1 MMHDIFKLRYRVLP
15 IASCEIARAAKT
27 MPETVTALH
36 NHKEFELLSI
46 TSGQVRITIG
56 DIPYTVSAGDLVLVN
71 SYALHAIEVEIGRSF
86 FADCLSFDL
95 SLLEEEAFSRLLEQG
110 EYETVPL
117 VPATHPLH
125 GPLAACFEQALI
137 ACGAHADCRE
147 MLLRG
152 SLLVFF
158 GLLRQN
164 HLVRSR
170 SVDAGNNQ
178 FCREVFAFIQS
189 YYAHEITSRHVADKL
204 GYTQSYFCRLFKQQ
218 FGQSFR
224 YYLLMYR
231 ISKAKQFF
239 DEGCRSVTQT
249 AEKVGFHN
257 MSYFTQVF
265 QQYTGRLPSHYL
277 KSPD

>member
-15 IASCEIARAAKT
+15 IASCEIVRAAKT

-86 FADCLSFDL
+86 SADCLSFDL

-125 GPLAACFEQALI
+125 GPLAACFEQAMS
-137 ACGAHADCRE
+137 ACG
-147 MLLRG
+147 
-152 SLLVFF
+152 
-158 GLLRQN
+158 
-164 HLVRSR
+164 
-170 SVDAGNNQ
+170 
-178 FCREVFAFIQS
+178 
-189 YYAHEITSRHVADKL
+189 
-204 GYTQSYFCRLFKQQ
+204 
-218 FGQSFR
+218 
-224 YYLLMYR
+224 
-231 ISKAKQFF
+231 
-239 DEGCRSVTQT
+239 
-249 AEKVGFHN
+249 
-257 MSYFTQVF
+257 
-265 QQYTGRLPSHYL
+265 
-277 KSPD
+277 

>member
-1 MMHDIFKLRYRVLP
+1 MDIVPRLIYNNTLLTFSLGRFTLSARGVSRRMMHDIFKLRYRVLP

-125 GPLAACFEQALI
+125 GPLAA
-137 ACGAHADCRE
+137 
-147 MLLRG
+147 LL
-152 SLLVFF
+152 
-158 GLLRQN
+158 
-164 HLVRSR
+164 
-170 SVDAGNNQ
+170 
-178 FCREVFAFIQS
+178 
-189 YYAHEITSRHVADKL
+189 
-204 GYTQSYFCRLFKQQ
+204 
-218 FGQSFR
+218 
-224 YYLLMYR
+224 
-231 ISKAKQFF
+231 
-239 DEGCRSVTQT
+239 
-249 AEKVGFHN
+249 
-257 MSYFTQVF
+257 
-265 QQYTGRLPSHYL
+265 
-277 KSPD
+277 